1 MAVTH
6 LSISCSKSKNV
17 SKQQQ
22 HHTERFDDTRKHRN
36 EMIDPT
42 KSKDNINL
50 RPDLEGSY
58 QERFESIVNS
68 DRYKG
73 RRKKDGTPVI
83 AENGKNAAVKMVQVT
98 VNIGRADENGKRLDD
113 LSDDEITELLKNDVY
128 PMMRDWFGGDANV
141 LGAAIHL
148 DESKPHLHLDI
159 VPITEDGK
167 LSAKKMLG
175 NENNM
180 RFHQKEWLEQM
191 QERRPDLNFSRKQ
204 NSKTNGLEM
213 EKLKELTAIA
223 EEKGEDKA
231 YNLVSYMRGLDK
243 KRMDA
248 EWEKINADKSL
259 LEDVGAEQ
267 LKYTDEL
274 NAFAEQLNG
283 VESELNQREM
293 TLNGRERVLK
303 GRENALNER
312 ERHIEEQVNTAF
324 RERETAL
331 KGRERVLKGRENALN
346 ERERH
351 IEEQVNTA
359 FRERETALKGRE
371 NTLDEWESRIEE
383 QVNTAFR
390 ERETA
395 LKGRENMLDERES
408 RIEEQVNT
416 AFRERET
423 ALKGRENTLNERE
436 HRIEERVRGLDDEV
450 ESRVAK
456 IKHAVVGAFK
466 QLPKIKDT
474 LMMYM
479 KKAREKDEEERKARE
494 EQAERLAEI
503 ADTKTEQLA
512 KAIESEDNK
521 QVEQHTEHLEQI
533 NATANEIDES
543 QFEMTSDE
551 LADKIDNLEVEIDE
565 SQFDMSTQNQRTQ

>member
-22 HHTERFDDTRKHRN
+22 HHTERFDAERKHRN
-36 EMIDPT
+36 KMIDPE

-58 QERFESIVNS
+58 QERFENIVNS

-98 VNIGRADENGKRLDD
+98 VNIGRADENGKRIDD
-113 LSDDEITELLKNDVY
+113 LSDDEITDLLKNDVY

-141 LGAAIHL
+141 IGAAIHR

-159 VPITEDGK
+159 VPLTEDGK

-180 RFHQKEWLEQM
+180 RFHQKEWLESM

-243 KRMDA
+243 KQMDA

-274 NAFAEQLNG
+274 NAFAEQLKDT
-283 VESELNQREM
+283 ESKLDKREIA
-293 TLNGRERVLK
+293 LNGRDRALK
-303 GRENALNER
+303 GRENMLNER
-312 ERHIEEQVNTAF
+312 ERNIEERVNTAF
-324 RERETAL
+324 RERE
-331 KGRERVLKGRENALN
+331 G
-346 ERERH
+346 
-351 IEEQVNTA
+351 
-359 FRERETALKGRE
+359 
-371 NTLDEWESRIEE
+371 
-383 QVNTAFR
+383 
-390 ERETA
+390 
-395 LKGRENMLDERES
+395 
-408 RIEEQVNT
+408 
-416 AFRERET
+416 

-512 KAIESEDNK
+512 KAIESEDIK

-543 QFEMTSDE
+543 EFEMTSDE

>member
-17 SKQQQ
+17 SRQQQ
-22 HHTERFDDTRKHRN
+22 HHTERFNADRKHRN
-36 EMIDPT
+36 KMIDPE

-58 QERFESIVNS
+58 QERFDNIVNS

-83 AENGKNAAVKMVQVT
+83 AENGKNAATKMIQVT
-98 VNIGRADENGKRLDD
+98 VNIGRADENGKKLDD

-141 LGAAIHL
+141 IGAAIHR
-148 DESKPHLHLDI
+148 DESKPHLHLDV
-159 VPITEDGK
+159 VPITKDGK

-180 RFHQKEWLEQM
+180 RFHQREWLEKM

-204 NSKTNGLEM
+204 NQKTNGLEM

-243 KRMDA
+243 KRTDA
-248 EWEKINADKSL
+248 EWEKINADKDT
-259 LEDVGAEQ
+259 LEQVGAEQ
-267 LKYTDEL
+267 LKYTNEL
-274 NAFAEQLNG
+274 NAFSEQLN
-283 VESELNQREM
+283 STHNELNEREM
-293 TLNGRERVLK
+293 ALNGRERALK
-303 GRENALNER
+303 GRANMLNER
-312 ERHIEEQVNTAF
+312 ERNIEERVNTAF
-324 RERETAL
+324 KERES
-331 KGRERVLKGRENALN
+331 E
-346 ERERH
+346 
-351 IEEQVNTA
+351 
-359 FRERETALKGRE
+359 LKGRE
-371 NTLDEWESRIEE
+371 NTLNERERNIEE
-383 QVNTAFR
+383 RVNTAFK
-390 ERETA
+390 ERESE
-395 LKGRENMLDERES
+395 LKGRENTLNERE
-408 RIEEQVNT
+408 RNIEERVNT
-416 AFRERET
+416 AFKEREG

-474 LMMYM
+474 LVAYM
-479 KKAREKDEEERKARE
+479 TKAREKDEEERKARE
-494 EQAERLAEI
+494 EQAQRLAEI
-503 ADTKTEQLA
+503 TDAKTEQLA
-512 KAIESEDNK
+512 EAIEQEDNERI
-521 QVEQHTEHLEQI
+521 EQHTEHLEQI
-533 NATANEIDES
+533 NKTASEIDES
-543 QFEMTSDE
+543 QFDMSAGTLES
-551 LADKIDNLEVEIDE
+551 KIDDFDFEIDE

>member
-22 HHTERFDDTRKHRN
+22 HHTERFDDSRKHRN

-50 RPDLEGSY
+50 RPDLQGSY
-58 QERFESIVNS
+58 QERFNNIVNS

-128 PMMRDWFGGDANV
+128 PMLKDWFGGDANV
-141 LGAAIHL
+141 IGAAIHR

-180 RFHQKEWLEQM
+180 RFHQREWLEKM
-191 QERRPDLNFSRKQ
+191 QKRRPDLNFQRKQ
-204 NSKTNGLEM
+204 NQKANGVEM
-213 EKLKELTAIA
+213 EKLKELTAQAEEHGNDVALNVLMQMRKQDEAELNKKRERIA
-223 EEKGEDKA
+223 EDEQKNDAFKDKLDA
-231 YNLVSYMRGLDK
+231 TVVSLKKTSVKLVEQEHAQN
-243 KRMDA
+243 KR
-248 EWEKINADKSL
+248 ER
-259 LEDVGAEQ
+259 EQ
-267 LKYTDEL
+267 NE
-274 NAFAEQLNG
+274 
-283 VESELNQREM
+283 RE
-293 TLNGRERVLK
+293 TALNGRER
-303 GRENALNER
+303 
-312 ERHIEEQVNTAF
+312 T
-324 RERETAL
+324 
-331 KGRERVLKGRENALN
+331 
-346 ERERH
+346 
-351 IEEQVNTA
+351 
-359 FRERETALKGRE
+359 LKGRE
-371 NTLDEWESRIEE
+371 NTLNERERNIEE
-383 QVNTAFR
+383 RVNTAFKEREGALKERENTLNER
-390 ERETA
+390 ER
-395 LKGRENMLDERES
+395 N
-408 RIEEQVNT
+408 IEERVNT
-416 AFRERET
+416 AFKERES

-436 HRIEERVRGLDDEV
+436 RNIEERVNTAFKERESALKGRENTLNERESNIEERVNTAFKERENTLNEREHNIEERVRGLDDEV
-450 ESRVAK
+450 ETRVSK
-456 IKHAVVGAFK
+456 IKSAVVGAFK

-474 LMMYM
+474 LVAYM

-503 ADTKTEQLA
+503 TDAKTEQLA
-512 KAIESEDNK
+512 DAIEQEDIT
-521 QVEQHTEHLEQI
+521 QVAKHTEHLEQI
-533 NATANEIDES
+533 NEVSTEIDES
-543 QFEMTSDE
+543 QSDMSAGTLE
-551 LADKIDNLEVEIDE
+551 NKIDNLEFEIDE
-565 SQFDMSTQNQRTQ
+565 SQFDMSNQNQRTL

>member
-17 SKQQQ
+17 SRQQQ
-22 HHTERFDDTRKHRN
+22 HHTERFDAERKHRN
-36 EMIDPT
+36 KMIDPD

-58 QERFESIVNS
+58 QDRFESIVNS

-83 AENGKNAAVKMVQVT
+83 AENGKNAAVKMIQVT

-128 PMMRDWFGGDANV
+128 PMMKEWFGGDANV
-141 LGAAIHL
+141 IGAAIHR

-191 QERRPDLNFSRKQ
+191 QERRPDLNFQRKQ
-204 NSKTNGLEM
+204 NQKANGVEM
-213 EKLKELTAIA
+213 EKLKELTAQA
-223 EEKGEDKA
+223 EEHGNDVA
-231 YNLVSYMRGLDK
+231 LNVLMRMRKQDEAELNK
-243 KRMDA
+243 KREQIEEDEQKNDA
-248 EWEKINADKSL
+248 FRDK
-259 LEDVGAEQ
+259 
-267 LKYTDEL
+267 L
-274 NAFAEQLNG
+274 NATVVSLKTTSVKLVEQEHAQNK
-283 VESELNQREM
+283 REREQNERE
-293 TLNGRERVLK
+293 TALNGRER
-303 GRENALNER
+303 
-312 ERHIEEQVNTAF
+312 
-324 RERETAL
+324 
-331 KGRERVLKGRENALN
+331 
-346 ERERH
+346 
-351 IEEQVNTA
+351 
-359 FRERETALKGRE
+359 ALKGRE
-371 NTLDEWESRIEE
+371 NTLNERERNIEE
-383 QVNTAFR
+383 RVNTAFK
-390 ERETA
+390 ERESE
-395 LKGRENMLDERES
+395 LKGRENTLNERE
-408 RIEEQVNT
+408 RNIEERVNT
-416 AFRERET
+416 AFKERESE
-423 ALKGRENTLNERE
+423 LKGRENTLNERE

-512 KAIESEDNK
+512 KAIESEDIK

>member
-1 MAVTH
+1 VYTRTVYFDIIAVRKDVIGGVTMAVTH

-17 SKQQQ
+17 SRQQQ
-22 HHTERFDDTRKHRN
+22 HHTERFDAERKHRN
-36 EMIDPT
+36 KMIDPD

-58 QERFESIVNS
+58 QDRFESIVNS

-83 AENGKNAAVKMVQVT
+83 AENGKNAAVKMIQVT

-141 LGAAIHL
+141 IGAAIHR

-180 RFHQKEWLEQM
+180 RFHQREWLEKM
-191 QERRPDLNFSRKQ
+191 QERRPDLNFQRKQ
-204 NSKTNGLEM
+204 NSKTNGVEM

-231 YNLVSYMRGLDK
+231 LNLVSYMRGLDK
-243 KRMDA
+243 KQTDA
-248 EWEKINADKSL
+248 EWERIATTNKALKVKAK
-259 LEDVGAEQ
+259 EVAEQ
-267 LKYTDEL
+267 EQKNDASRDEL
-274 NAFAEQLNG
+274 NAV
-283 VESELNQREM
+283 VEPLKKLSDKLVKKTRDVDKREM

-312 ERHIEEQVNTAF
+312 ERHIEEQVN
-324 RERETAL
+324 
-331 KGRERVLKGRENALN
+331 N
-346 ERERH
+346 
-351 IEEQVNTA
+351 A

-371 NTLDEWESRIEE
+371 NT
-383 QVNTAFR
+383 
-390 ERETA
+390 
-395 LKGRENMLDERES
+395 LDERES

-436 HRIEERVRGLDDEV
+436 KGLDDEV
-450 ESRVAK
+450 ESRVSK
-456 IKHAVVGAFK
+456 IKTAFVGALK

-474 LMMYM
+474 LMMYV

-494 EQAERLAEI
+494 EQAQRLAEI
-503 ADTKTEQLA
+503 TDKKTEQLA
-512 KAIESEDNK
+512 DAIEQEDIK

-533 NATANEIDES
+533 NEVSTEIDES
-543 QFEMTSDE
+543 QFDMPAETLE
-551 LADKIDNLEVEIDE
+551 DKIDDFDFDE

>member
-22 HHTERFDDTRKHRN
+22 HHTERFDAERKHRN
-36 EMIDPT
+36 KMIDPD

-58 QERFESIVNS
+58 QDRFESIVNS

-83 AENGKNAAVKMVQVT
+83 AENGKNAATKMIQVT
-98 VNIGRADENGKRLDD
+98 VNIGRADENGKKLDD

-141 LGAAIHL
+141 IGAAIHR

-159 VPITEDGK
+159 VPITKDGK

-204 NSKTNGLEM
+204 NQKTNGLEM

-243 KRMDA
+243 KRTDA

-274 NAFAEQLNG
+274 NAFAEHLNG
-283 VESELNQREM
+283 VESGLNQRE
-293 TLNGRERVLK
+293 TALNGRERALK
-303 GRENALNER
+303 GRESRLNER
-312 ERHIEEQVNTAF
+312 ERHIEEQVN
-324 RERETAL
+324 
-331 KGRERVLKGRENALN
+331 N
-346 ERERH
+346 
-351 IEEQVNTA
+351 
-359 FRERETALKGRE
+359 
-371 NTLDEWESRIEE
+371 
-383 QVNTAFR
+383 
-390 ERETA
+390 
-395 LKGRENMLDERES
+395 
-408 RIEEQVNT
+408 

-436 HRIEERVRGLDDEV
+436 KGLDDEV
-450 ESRVAK
+450 ETRVAK
-456 IKHAVVGAFK
+456 IKHAVAGAFK
-466 QLPKIKDT
+466 QLPKLKNT
-474 LMMYM
+474 LVAYLT
-479 KKAREKDEEERKARE
+479 KAREKDEEERKARE
-494 EQAERLAEI
+494 QQAQRLAEI
-503 ADTKTEQLA
+503 ADVKTEQLA
-512 KAIESEDNK
+512 EAIEQEDNERI
-521 QVEQHTEHLEQI
+521 EQHTEHLEQI
-533 NATANEIDES
+533 N
-543 QFEMTSDE
+543 
-551 LADKIDNLEVEIDE
+551 EVSTEIDE
-565 SQFDMSTQNQRTQ
+565 SQFDMSAETLEVKIDDFDFDESQFDLPTNNQRTL

>member
-17 SKQQQ
+17 STQQQ
-22 HHTERFDDTRKHRN
+22 HHTERFDDSRKHRN

-58 QERFESIVNS
+58 QERFENIVNS

-83 AENGKNAAVKMVQVT
+83 AENGKNAAVKMIQVT

-128 PMMRDWFGGDANV
+128 PMMKEWFGGDANV
-141 LGAAIHL
+141 IGAAIHR

-180 RFHQKEWLEQM
+180 RFHQKEWLEKM

-204 NSKTNGLEM
+204 NQKTNGVEM
-213 EKLKELTAIA
+213 EKLKELTAQA
-223 EEKGEDKA
+223 EEHGKDVA
-231 YNLVSYMRGLDK
+231 YNVLTQMHKQEKAKWDK
-243 KRMDA
+243 
-248 EWEKINADKSL
+248 EWAQIEQANEKIIADKET
-259 LEDVGAEQ
+259 LEEVGAEQ
-267 LKYTDEL
+267 IAYTDEL
-274 NAFAEQLNG
+274 NAFAEELRDT
-283 VESELNQREM
+283 ESK
-293 TLNGRERVLK
+293 LNGRERVLK
-303 GRENALNER
+303 GRESRLNER
-312 ERHIEEQVNTAF
+312 ERHIEEQVNNAV

-331 KGRERVLKGRENALN
+331 KGRENMLN
-346 ERERH
+346 ERESR
-351 IEEQVNTA
+351 IEEQVNNA

-371 NTLDEWESRIEE
+371 NTLD
-383 QVNTAFR
+383 
-390 ERETA
+390 
-395 LKGRENMLDERES
+395 KRES
-408 RIEEQVNT
+408 RIEE
-416 AFRERET
+416 
-423 ALKGRENTLNERE
+423 
-436 HRIEERVRGLDDEV
+436 RVKGLDDEV
-450 ESRVAK
+450 ETRVSK
-456 IKHAVVGAFK
+456 IKSAFVGALK

-474 LMMYM
+474 LVAYM

-503 ADTKTEQLA
+503 TDVKTEQLA
-512 KAIESEDNK
+512 KAIESEDIK
-521 QVEQHTEHLEQI
+521 QVAKHTEHLEQI
-533 NATANEIDES
+533 NKTASEIDES
-543 QFEMTSDE
+543 QFDMPAETLE
-551 LADKIDNLEVEIDE
+551 DKIDDFDFDE

>member
-1 MAVTH
+1 MTVSKEVIGGVTMVVTH

-50 RPDLEGSY
+50 RPDLQGSY
-58 QERFESIVNS
+58 QERFENIVNS

-83 AENGKNAAVKMVQVT
+83 AENGKNAAVKMIQVT

-128 PMMRDWFGGDANV
+128 PMMKEWFGGDANV
-141 LGAAIHL
+141 IGAAIHR

-191 QERRPDLNFSRKQ
+191 QERRPDLNFQRKQ
-204 NSKTNGLEM
+204 NQKANGVEM
-213 EKLKELTAIA
+213 EKLKELTAQA
-223 EEKGEDKA
+223 EEHGNDVA
-231 YNLVSYMRGLDK
+231 LNVLMRMRKQDEAELNK
-243 KRMDA
+243 KREQIEEDEQKNDA
-248 EWEKINADKSL
+248 FRDK
-259 LEDVGAEQ
+259 
-267 LKYTDEL
+267 L
-274 NAFAEQLNG
+274 NATVVSLKTTSVKLVEQERAQNK
-283 VESELNQREM
+283 REREQNDRE
-293 TLNGRERVLK
+293 TALNGRER
-303 GRENALNER
+303 
-312 ERHIEEQVNTAF
+312 
-324 RERETAL
+324 
-331 KGRERVLKGRENALN
+331 
-346 ERERH
+346 
-351 IEEQVNTA
+351 
-359 FRERETALKGRE
+359 ALKGRE
-371 NTLDEWESRIEE
+371 NTLNERERNIEE
-383 QVNTAFR
+383 QVNNAFK

-395 LKGRENMLDERES
+395 LKGRENMLNERES

-436 HRIEERVRGLDDEV
+436 KGLDDEV
-450 ESRVAK
+450 ESRVSK
-456 IKHAVVGAFK
+456 IKTAFVGAFK

-474 LMMYM
+474 LMMYV

-503 ADTKTEQLA
+503 TDAKIEQLA
-512 KAIESEDNK
+512 DAIKQEDIK
-521 QVEQHTEHLEQI
+521 QVAKHTEHLEQI
-533 NATANEIDES
+533 NKTASEIDES
-543 QFEMTSDE
+543 KFDMSAGTLEN
-551 LADKIDNLEVEIDE
+551 KIDNLEFEIDE

>member
-22 HHTERFDDTRKHRN
+22 HHTERFDDSRKHRN

-58 QERFESIVNS
+58 QERFENIVNS

-113 LSDDEITELLKNDVY
+113 LSDDEITDLLKNDVY

-141 LGAAIHL
+141 IGAAIHR

-159 VPITEDGK
+159 VPITADGK

-180 RFHQKEWLEQM
+180 RFHQKEWLEKM

-204 NSKTNGLEM
+204 NSKANGVEM
-213 EKLKELTAIA
+213 EKLKELTAQA
-223 EEKGEDKA
+223 EEHGNDVA
-231 YNLVSYMRGLDK
+231 LNVLMRMRKQDEAELNK
-243 KRMDA
+243 KREQIEEDEQKNDA
-248 EWEKINADKSL
+248 FR
-259 LEDVGAEQ
+259 
-267 LKYTDEL
+267 DEL
-274 NAFAEQLNG
+274 NATVVSLKTTSVKLVEQERAQNK
-283 VESELNQREM
+283 REREQNERE
-293 TLNGRERVLK
+293 TALNGRERALK
-303 GRENALNER
+303 GRENTLNER
-312 ERHIEEQVNTAF
+312 ERNIEEQVN
-324 RERETAL
+324 
-331 KGRERVLKGRENALN
+331 N
-346 ERERH
+346 
-351 IEEQVNTA
+351 A

-371 NTLDEWESRIEE
+371 NTLNERERNIEE
-383 QVNTAFR
+383 QVNNAFK

-395 LKGRENMLDERES
+395 LKGRENTLNERE
-408 RIEEQVNT
+408 RNIEEQANT

-436 HRIEERVRGLDDEV
+436 NGLDDEV
-450 ESRVAK
+450 ESRVSK
-456 IKHAVVGAFK
+456 IKTAFVGALK

-474 LMMYM
+474 LMMYV

-503 ADTKTEQLA
+503 TDVKTEQLA
-512 KAIESEDNK
+512 KAIESEDIE
-521 QVEQHTEHLEQI
+521 QVAKHTEHLEQI
-533 NATANEIDES
+533 NEVSTEIDES
-543 QFEMTSDE
+543 RFDMSAGTLE
-551 LADKIDNLEVEIDE
+551 DKIDDFDFEIDE
-565 SQFDMSTQNQRTQ
+565 SQFDMSNQNQITL

>member
-36 EMIDPT
+36 KMIDPE

-50 RPDLEGSY
+50 RPDLQGSY
-58 QERFESIVNS
+58 QERFENIVNS

-83 AENGKNAAVKMVQVT
+83 AENGKNAATKMIQVT
-98 VNIGRADENGKRLDD
+98 VNIGRADENGKKLDD

-141 LGAAIHL
+141 LGAAIHR

-159 VPITEDGK
+159 VPLTEDGK

-180 RFHQKEWLEQM
+180 RFHQREWLEKM
-191 QERRPDLNFSRKQ
+191 QERRPDLNFQRKQ
-204 NSKTNGLEM
+204 DQKSNGVEM
-213 EKLKELTAIA
+213 EKLKELTALA

-243 KRMDA
+243 KRTDA
-248 EWEKINADKSL
+248 EWEKINADKDT
-259 LEDVGAEQ
+259 LEQVGAEQ

-274 NAFAEQLNG
+274 NAFAEQLN
-283 VESELNQREM
+283 STHNELNERERGLNERES

-324 RERETAL
+324 
-331 KGRERVLKGRENALN
+331 K
-346 ERERH
+346 
-351 IEEQVNTA
+351 
-359 FRERETALKGRE
+359 
-371 NTLDEWESRIEE
+371 
-383 QVNTAFR
+383 
-390 ERETA
+390 
-395 LKGRENMLDERES
+395 
-408 RIEEQVNT
+408 
-416 AFRERET
+416 ERET

-436 HRIEERVRGLDDEV
+436 RHIEEQVNTEV
-450 ESRVAK
+450 KE
-456 IKHAVVGAFK
+456 
-466 QLPKIKDT
+466 
-474 LMMYM
+474 
-479 KKAREKDEEERKARE
+479 RE
-494 EQAERLAEI
+494 
-503 ADTKTEQLA
+503 
-512 KAIESEDNK
+512 
-521 QVEQHTEHLEQI
+521 
-533 NATANEIDES
+533 
-543 QFEMTSDE
+543 
-551 LADKIDNLEVEIDE
+551 
-565 SQFDMSTQNQRTQ
+565 

>member
-22 HHTERFDDTRKHRN
+22 HHTERFDDSRKHRN

-58 QERFESIVNS
+58 QERFENIVNS

-83 AENGKNAAVKMVQVT
+83 AENGKNAATKMIQVT

-128 PMMRDWFGGDANV
+128 PMMKEWFGGDANV
-141 LGAAIHL
+141 IGAAIHR

-159 VPITEDGK
+159 VPLTEDGK

-180 RFHQKEWLEQM
+180 RFHQREWLEKM
-191 QERRPDLNFSRKQ
+191 QERRPDLNFQRKQ
-204 NSKTNGLEM
+204 NSKTNGVEM
-213 EKLKELTAIA
+213 EKLKELTAQA
-223 EEKGEDKA
+223 EEHGNDVA
-231 YNLVSYMRGLDK
+231 LNVLMRMRKQDTAKLDK
-243 KRMDA
+243 
-248 EWEKINADKSL
+248 EWAQIEQANEKIIADKET
-259 LEDVGAEQ
+259 LEEVGAEQ
-267 LKYTDEL
+267 IAYTDEL
-274 NAFAEQLNG
+274 NAFAEELRDT
-283 VESELNQREM
+283 ESK
-293 TLNGRERVLK
+293 LNGRERVLK
-303 GRENALNER
+303 GRESRLNER
-312 ERHIEEQVNTAF
+312 ERHIEEQVNNAF

-331 KGRERVLKGRENALN
+331 KGRENMLN
-346 ERERH
+346 ERESH
-351 IEEQVNTA
+351 IEEQVNNA

-371 NTLDEWESRIEE
+371 NTLD
-383 QVNTAFR
+383 
-390 ERETA
+390 
-395 LKGRENMLDERES
+395 KRES
-408 RIEEQVNT
+408 RIEE
-416 AFRERET
+416 
-423 ALKGRENTLNERE
+423 
-436 HRIEERVRGLDDEV
+436 RVKGLDDEV
-450 ESRVAK
+450 ETRVAK

-474 LMMYM
+474 LVAYM

-503 ADTKTEQLA
+503 TDVKTGQLA
-512 KAIESEDNK
+512 EAIEQEDNERI
-521 QVEQHTEHLEQI
+521 EQHTEHLKQI
-533 NATANEIDES
+533 N
-543 QFEMTSDE
+543 
-551 LADKIDNLEVEIDE
+551 EVSTEIDE
-565 SQFDMSTQNQRTQ
+565 SQFDMSAGTLEVKIDDFDFDESQFDMPTQNQRTQ

>member
-22 HHTERFDDTRKHRN
+22 HHTERFDDSRQHRN
-36 EMIDPT
+36 KMIDPT
-42 KSKDNINL
+42 KSDQNINL

-58 QERFESIVNS
+58 QERFENIVNS

-128 PMMRDWFGGDANV
+128 PMLKDWFGGDANV
-141 LGAAIHL
+141 IGAAIHR

-180 RFHQKEWLEQM
+180 RFHQKEWLEKM

-204 NSKTNGLEM
+204 NQKTNGLEM

-231 YNLVSYMRGLDK
+231 LNVLMYMHKQEKAKWDK
-243 KRMDA
+243 
-248 EWEKINADKSL
+248 EWERIETTDKEL
-259 LEDVGAEQ
+259 DAKAKEVAEQ
-267 LKYTDEL
+267 EQKNDATRDEL
-274 NAFAEQLNG
+274 NAFIKPLKSA
-283 VESELNQREM
+283 SEELVKKTRDADK
-293 TLNGRERVLK
+293 RER
-303 GRENALNER
+303 ELNER
-312 ERHIEEQVNTAF
+312 ET
-324 RERETAL
+324 T
-331 KGRERVLKGRENALN
+331 LN
-346 ERERH
+346 ERESTL
-351 IEEQVNTA
+351 EERADKLAMERTQG
-359 FRERETALKGRE
+359 RERELNERE
-371 NTLDEWESRIEE
+371 TTLNERESTLEE
-383 QVNTAFR
+383 RADKLAMERTQER
-390 ERETA
+390 ERE
-395 LKGRENMLDERES
+395 LNKRETTLNERES
-408 RIEEQVNT
+408 RIGQIKS
-416 AFRERET
+416 AF
-423 ALKGRENTLNERE
+423 
-436 HRIEERVRGLDDEV
+436 
-450 ESRVAK
+450 
-456 IKHAVVGAFK
+456 VGAFK

-474 LMMYM
+474 LMMYV

-503 ADTKTEQLA
+503 TDVKTEQLA
-512 KAIESEDNK
+512 EAIEQEDVK
-521 QVEQHTEHLEQI
+521 QVAKHTEHLEQI
-533 NATANEIDES
+533 NNTANEIDES
-543 QFEMTSDE
+543 RFDMSAGTLEN
-551 LADKIDNLEVEIDE
+551 KIDNLEIEIDE
-565 SQFDMSTQNQRTQ
+565 SQFDMSTQNQQTI

>member
-22 HHTERFDDTRKHRN
+22 HHTERFDDSRQHRN
-36 EMIDPT
+36 KMIDPE
-42 KSKDNINL
+42 KSDQNINL
-50 RPDLEGSY
+50 RPDLQGSY
-58 QERFESIVNS
+58 QERFENIVNS

-113 LSDDEITELLKNDVY
+113 LSDDEITDLLKNDVY

-141 LGAAIHL
+141 IGAAIHR

-180 RFHQKEWLEQM
+180 RFHQKEWLESM
-191 QERRPDLNFSRKQ
+191 QARRPDLNFQRKQ
-204 NSKTNGLEM
+204 NQKANGVEM
-213 EKLKELTAIA
+213 EKLKELTAQA
-223 EEKGEDKA
+223 EEHGNDVA
-231 YNLVSYMRGLDK
+231 LNVLMRMRKQDEAELNK
-243 KRMDA
+243 KREQIEEDEQKNDA
-248 EWEKINADKSL
+248 FRDK
-259 LEDVGAEQ
+259 
-267 LKYTDEL
+267 L
-274 NAFAEQLNG
+274 NATVVSLKTTSVKLVEQERAQNK
-283 VESELNQREM
+283 REREQNERET
-293 TLNGRERVLK
+293 TLNGRER
-303 GRENALNER
+303 
-312 ERHIEEQVNTAF
+312 
-324 RERETAL
+324 
-331 KGRERVLKGRENALN
+331 
-346 ERERH
+346 
-351 IEEQVNTA
+351 
-359 FRERETALKGRE
+359 
-371 NTLDEWESRIEE
+371 
-383 QVNTAFR
+383 
-390 ERETA
+390 
-395 LKGRENMLDERES
+395 
-408 RIEEQVNT
+408 
-416 AFRERET
+416 

-436 HRIEERVRGLDDEV
+436 RNIEERVNTAFKERESELKGREITLNERERNIEERVRGLDDEV

-512 KAIESEDNK
+512 KAIESEDIK

>member
-22 HHTERFDDTRKHRN
+22 HHTERFDDSRQHRN
-36 EMIDPT
+36 KMIDPT
-42 KSKDNINL
+42 KSDQNINL

-58 QERFESIVNS
+58 QERFENIVNS

-113 LSDDEITELLKNDVY
+113 LTDDEITELLKNDVY
-128 PMMRDWFGGDANV
+128 PMLKDWFGGDANV

-159 VPITEDGK
+159 VPITKDGK

-180 RFHQKEWLEQM
+180 RFHQKEWLEKM

-204 NSKTNGLEM
+204 NQKTNGLEM

-231 YNLVSYMRGLDK
+231 LNLVSYMRGLDK
-243 KRMDA
+243 KRTDA
-248 EWEKINADKSL
+248 EWEKINADKDT
-259 LEDVGAEQ
+259 LEQVGAEQ
-267 LKYTDEL
+267 LKYTNEL
-274 NAFAEQLNG
+274 NAFSEQLN
-283 VESELNQREM
+283 STHNELNEREM
-293 TLNGRERVLK
+293 ALNGRER
-303 GRENALNER
+303 
-312 ERHIEEQVNTAF
+312 
-324 RERETAL
+324 
-331 KGRERVLKGRENALN
+331 
-346 ERERH
+346 
-351 IEEQVNTA
+351 
-359 FRERETALKGRE
+359 ALKGRE
-371 NTLDEWESRIEE
+371 NTLNERERNIEE
-383 QVNTAFR
+383 RVNMAFKER
-390 ERETA
+390 ERA
-395 LKGRENMLDERES
+395 LKGRENTLNERE
-408 RIEEQVNT
+408 RNIEERVNT
-416 AFRERET
+416 AFKERESELKGRENTLNERERNIEERVNT
-423 ALKGRENTLNERE
+423 AFKEREGALKGRENTLNERE

-512 KAIESEDNK
+512 KAIESEDIK

>member
-22 HHTERFDDTRKHRN
+22 HHTERFDAERKHRN
-36 EMIDPT
+36 KSIDPE

-58 QERFESIVNS
+58 QERFENIVTS

-128 PMMRDWFGGDANV
+128 PMMKEWFGGDANV
-141 LGAAIHL
+141 IGAAIHR

-180 RFHQKEWLEQM
+180 RFHQKEWLEKM

-204 NSKTNGLEM
+204 NQKTNGLEM

-223 EEKGEDKA
+223 EEKGDDKA
-231 YNLVSYMRGLDK
+231 LNLVGYLRGLDK
-243 KRMDA
+243 KQTDK
-248 EWEKINADKSL
+248 EWAQINADKKV
-259 LEDVGAEQ
+259 LEDAGAEQ
-267 LKYTDEL
+267 LKYTNEL
-274 NAFAEQLNG
+274 NAFAEHLNG
-283 VESELNQREM
+283 VESGLNQREM
-293 TLNGRERVLK
+293 TLNGRERALK

-312 ERHIEEQVNTAF
+312 ERHIEERVNTAF
-324 RERETAL
+324 KERETAL
-331 KGRERVLKGRENALN
+331 KGRENTLN
-346 ERERH
+346 ERERN
-351 IEEQVNTA
+351 IEEQVNNA

-371 NTLDEWESRIEE
+371 NTL
-383 QVNTAFR
+383 N
-390 ERETA
+390 
-395 LKGRENMLDERES
+395 ERES
-408 RIEEQVNT
+408 RIEEQVNN

-423 ALKGRENTLNERE
+423 TLKGRENTLNERE

-450 ESRVAK
+450 ETRVAK

-474 LMMYM
+474 LVAYM

-503 ADTKTEQLA
+503 TDAKTEQLA
-512 KAIESEDNK
+512 EAIEQEDNERI
-521 QVEQHTEHLEQI
+521 EQHTEHLGQI
-533 NATANEIDES
+533 NETAI
-543 QFEMTSDE
+543 
-551 LADKIDNLEVEIDE
+551 EIDE
-565 SQFDMSTQNQRTQ
+565 SQFDMSADTLENKIDNLELEIDESQFDMSPQNQLTQ

>member
-17 SKQQQ
+17 STQQQ
-22 HHTERFDDTRKHRN
+22 HHTERFDDSRKHRN

-58 QERFESIVNS
+58 QERFENIVNS

-83 AENGKNAAVKMVQVT
+83 AENGKNAATKMIQVT

-128 PMMRDWFGGDANV
+128 PMMKDWFGGDANV
-141 LGAAIHL
+141 IGAAIHR

-180 RFHQKEWLEQM
+180 RFHQREWLEKM
-191 QERRPDLNFSRKQ
+191 QERRPDLNFQRKQ
-204 NSKTNGLEM
+204 NSKTNGVEM
-213 EKLKELTAIA
+213 EKLKELTAQA
-223 EEKGEDKA
+223 EEHGNDVA
-231 YNLVSYMRGLDK
+231 LNVLMRMRKQDTAKLDK
-243 KRMDA
+243 
-248 EWEKINADKSL
+248 EWAQIEQANEKIIADKET
-259 LEDVGAEQ
+259 LEEVGAEQ
-267 LKYTDEL
+267 IAYTDEL
-274 NAFAEQLNG
+274 NAFAEELRDT
-283 VESELNQREM
+283 ESK
-293 TLNGRERVLK
+293 LNGRERVLK
-303 GRENALNER
+303 GRESRLNER
-312 ERHIEEQVNTAF
+312 ERHIEEQVNNAV

-331 KGRERVLKGRENALN
+331 KGRENMLN
-346 ERERH
+346 ERESR
-351 IEEQVNTA
+351 IEEQVNNA

-371 NTLDEWESRIEE
+371 NTLD
-383 QVNTAFR
+383 
-390 ERETA
+390 
-395 LKGRENMLDERES
+395 KRES
-408 RIEEQVNT
+408 RIEE
-416 AFRERET
+416 
-423 ALKGRENTLNERE
+423 
-436 HRIEERVRGLDDEV
+436 RVKGLDDEV
-450 ESRVAK
+450 ETRVSK
-456 IKHAVVGAFK
+456 IKSAFVGALK

-474 LMMYM
+474 LVAYM

-503 ADTKTEQLA
+503 TDVKTEQLA
-512 KAIESEDNK
+512 KAIESEDIK
-521 QVEQHTEHLEQI
+521 QVAKHTEHLEQI
-533 NATANEIDES
+533 NKTAIEIDES
-543 QFEMTSDE
+543 QFDMPAETLE
-551 LADKIDNLEVEIDE
+551 DKIDDFDFDE

>member
-22 HHTERFDDTRKHRN
+22 HHTERFDDSRKHRN

-58 QERFESIVNS
+58 QERFENIVNS

-113 LSDDEITELLKNDVY
+113 LSDDEITDLLKNDVY

-141 LGAAIHL
+141 IGAAIHR

-159 VPITEDGK
+159 VPITADGK

-180 RFHQKEWLEQM
+180 RFHQKEWLEKM

-204 NSKTNGLEM
+204 NSKANGVEM
-213 EKLKELTAIA
+213 EKLKELTAQA
-223 EEKGEDKA
+223 EEHGNDVA
-231 YNLVSYMRGLDK
+231 LNVLMRMRKQDEAELNK
-243 KRMDA
+243 KREQIEEDEQKNDA
-248 EWEKINADKSL
+248 FR
-259 LEDVGAEQ
+259 
-267 LKYTDEL
+267 DEL
-274 NAFAEQLNG
+274 NATVVSLKTTSVKLVEQERAQNK
-283 VESELNQREM
+283 REREQNERE
-293 TLNGRERVLK
+293 TALNGRERALK
-303 GRENALNER
+303 GRENTLNER
-312 ERHIEEQVNTAF
+312 ERNIEEQVN
-324 RERETAL
+324 
-331 KGRERVLKGRENALN
+331 N
-346 ERERH
+346 
-351 IEEQVNTA
+351 A

-371 NTLDEWESRIEE
+371 NTLNERERNIEE
-383 QVNTAFR
+383 QVNNAFK

-395 LKGRENMLDERES
+395 LKGRENTLNERE
-408 RIEEQVNT
+408 RNIEEQVNT

-436 HRIEERVRGLDDEV
+436 NGLDDEV
-450 ESRVAK
+450 ESRVSK
-456 IKHAVVGAFK
+456 IKTAFVGALK

-474 LMMYM
+474 LMMYV

-503 ADTKTEQLA
+503 TDVKTEQLA
-512 KAIESEDNK
+512 KAIESEDIE
-521 QVEQHTEHLEQI
+521 QVAKHTEHLEQI
-533 NATANEIDES
+533 NEVSTEIDES
-543 QFEMTSDE
+543 RFDMSAGTLE
-551 LADKIDNLEVEIDE
+551 DKIDDFDFEIDE
-565 SQFDMSTQNQRTQ
+565 SQFDMSNQNQITL

>member
-22 HHTERFDDTRKHRN
+22 HHTERFDDSRKHRN

-58 QERFESIVNS
+58 QERFENIVNS

-83 AENGKNAAVKMVQVT
+83 AENGKNAAVKMIQVT
-98 VNIGRADENGKRLDD
+98 VNIGRADENGKRPDD

-128 PMMRDWFGGDANV
+128 PMMKEWFGGDANV
-141 LGAAIHL
+141 IGAAIHR

-180 RFHQKEWLEQM
+180 RFHQKEWLESM

-204 NSKTNGLEM
+204 NQKTNGLEM
-213 EKLKELTAIA
+213 EKLKELTALA

-243 KRMDA
+243 KKTDA
-248 EWEKINADKSL
+248 EWERIATTDNALKVKAK
-259 LEDVGAEQ
+259 EVAEQ
-267 LKYTDEL
+267 EQKNDATRDEL
-274 NAFAEQLNG
+274 NATVGPLK
-283 VESELNQREM
+283 ELSDKLVKKTRDVDK
-293 TLNGRERVLK
+293 RER
-303 GRENALNER
+303 ELNER
-312 ERHIEEQVNTAF
+312 ET
-324 RERETAL
+324 T
-331 KGRERVLKGRENALN
+331 LN
-346 ERERH
+346 ERESTL
-351 IEEQVNTA
+351 EERANRLAIRRTQG
-359 FRERETALKGRE
+359 RERELNERE
-371 NTLDEWESRIEE
+371 TTLNERESTLEE
-383 QVNTAFR
+383 RADKLAMERTQGR
-390 ERETA
+390 ERELNERETTLNERESTLEERA
-395 LKGRENMLDERES
+395 DKLAMERTQGRERELNERETTLNERES
-408 RIEEQVNT
+408 RIGQIKS
-416 AFRERET
+416 AF
-423 ALKGRENTLNERE
+423 
-436 HRIEERVRGLDDEV
+436 
-450 ESRVAK
+450 
-456 IKHAVVGAFK
+456 VGAFK

-474 LMMYM
+474 LMMYV

-503 ADTKTEQLA
+503 TDVKTEQLA
-512 KAIESEDNK
+512 KAIESEDIE
-521 QVEQHTEHLEQI
+521 QVAKHTEHLEQI
-533 NATANEIDES
+533 N
-543 QFEMTSDE
+543 
-551 LADKIDNLEVEIDE
+551 EVSTEIDE
-565 SQFDMSTQNQRTQ
+565 SQFDMSAGTLEDKIDDFDFDESQFDMSNQRQQTQ

>member
-22 HHTERFDDTRKHRN
+22 HHTERFDDSRKHRN

-50 RPDLEGSY
+50 RPDLQGSY
-58 QERFESIVNS
+58 QERFDNIVNS

-83 AENGKNAAVKMVQVT
+83 AENGKNAATKMIQVT

-113 LSDDEITELLKNDVY
+113 LSDDEITDLLKNDVY

-141 LGAAIHL
+141 IGAAIHR

-159 VPITEDGK
+159 VPLTEDGK

-180 RFHQKEWLEQM
+180 RFHQKEWLEKM

-243 KRMDA
+243 KRTDA
-248 EWEKINADKSL
+248 EWEKIEADKDT
-259 LEDVGAEQ
+259 LEQVGAEQ

-274 NAFAEQLNG
+274 NAFSEQLN
-283 VESELNQREM
+283 STHNELNERERGLNERE
-293 TLNGRERVLK
+293 TALNGRERTLK
-303 GRENALNER
+303 GRENMLNER

-331 KGRERVLKGRENALN
+331 KGRED
-346 ERERH
+346 
-351 IEEQVNTA
+351 T
-359 FRERETALKGRE
+359 
-371 NTLDEWESRIEE
+371 
-383 QVNTAFR
+383 
-390 ERETA
+390 
-395 LKGRENMLDERES
+395 LDERES
-408 RIEEQVNT
+408 RIEEQVNN

-436 HRIEERVRGLDDEV
+436 KGLDDEV
-450 ESRVAK
+450 ETRVSK
-456 IKHAVVGAFK
+456 IKSAVVGAFK

-474 LMMYM
+474 LVAYM

-494 EQAERLAEI
+494 EQAEKLAEI
-503 ADTKTEQLA
+503 TDAKTEQLA
-512 KAIESEDNK
+512 KAIESEDIK

-533 NATANEIDES
+533 NEVATEIDES

-551 LADKIDNLEVEIDE
+551 LADKIDNLEIEIDE

>member
-22 HHTERFDDTRKHRN
+22 HHTERFDDSRQHRN
-36 EMIDPT
+36 KMIDPT
-42 KSKDNINL
+42 KSDQNINL

-58 QERFESIVNS
+58 QERFENIVNS

-128 PMMRDWFGGDANV
+128 PMLKDWFGGDANV
-141 LGAAIHL
+141 IGAAIHR

-159 VPITEDGK
+159 VPITADGK

-180 RFHQKEWLEQM
+180 RFHQREWLESM

-204 NSKTNGLEM
+204 NQKTNGLEM

-231 YNLVSYMRGLDK
+231 LNLVSYMRGLDK
-243 KRMDA
+243 KRTDA
-248 EWEKINADKSL
+248 EWEKINADKKV
-259 LEDVGAEQ
+259 LEEVGADQVE
-267 LKYTDEL
+267 YTNEL
-274 NAFAEQLNG
+274 NAFAKELTDK
-283 VESELNQREM
+283 ESELNGRE
-293 TLNGRERVLK
+293 TALNGRERVLK
-303 GRENALNER
+303 GRENTLNER
-312 ERHIEEQVNTAF
+312 ERHIEEQVN
-324 RERETAL
+324 
-331 KGRERVLKGRENALN
+331 N
-346 ERERH
+346 
-351 IEEQVNTA
+351 A

-371 NTLDEWESRIEE
+371 NTLNERESRIEE
-383 QVNTAFR
+383 QVNNAFRERERALKGREDTLNERESRIEERVNNAFR

-395 LKGRENMLDERES
+395 LKGRED
-408 RIEEQVNT
+408 
-416 AFRERET
+416 
-423 ALKGRENTLNERE
+423 TLNERE

-450 ESRVAK
+450 ETRVAK

-474 LMMYM
+474 LVAYM
-479 KKAREKDEEERKARE
+479 TKAREKDEEERKARE

-503 ADTKTEQLA
+503 TDVKTEQLA
-512 KAIESEDNK
+512 EAIEKEDVK
-521 QVEQHTEHLEQI
+521 QVAKHTEHLEQI
-533 NATANEIDES
+533 NKTASEIDES
-543 QFEMTSDE
+543 QFDMSAGTLES
-551 LADKIDNLEVEIDE
+551 KIDDFDFEIDE

>member
-17 SKQQQ
+17 SRQQQ
-22 HHTERFDDTRKHRN
+22 HHTERFDAERKHRN
-36 EMIDPT
+36 KMIDPD

-58 QERFESIVNS
+58 QDRFESIVNS

-83 AENGKNAAVKMVQVT
+83 AENGKNAAVKMIQVT

-141 LGAAIHL
+141 IGAAIHR

-159 VPITEDGK
+159 VPLTEDGK

-180 RFHQKEWLEQM
+180 RFHQREWLESM
-191 QERRPDLNFSRKQ
+191 QARRPDLNFQRKQ
-204 NSKTNGLEM
+204 NSKTNGVEM
-213 EKLKELTAIA
+213 EKLKELTAQA
-223 EEKGEDKA
+223 EEHGKDTA
-231 YNLVSYMRGLDK
+231 YNVLTQMHKQEKVKWDK
-243 KRMDA
+243 
-248 EWEKINADKSL
+248 EWAQLEQANEKIIADKET
-259 LEDVGAEQ
+259 LEKVGAEQ
-267 LKYTDEL
+267 IAYTDEL
-274 NAFAEQLNG
+274 NAFAEELRDTESKLNG
-283 VESELNQREM
+283 REM
-293 TLNGRERVLK
+293 ALNGRERVLK

-312 ERHIEEQVNTAF
+312 ERNIEEQVNTAF
-324 RERETAL
+324 KERE
-331 KGRERVLKGRENALN
+331 G
-346 ERERH
+346 
-351 IEEQVNTA
+351 
-359 FRERETALKGRE
+359 
-371 NTLDEWESRIEE
+371 
-383 QVNTAFR
+383 
-390 ERETA
+390 
-395 LKGRENMLDERES
+395 
-408 RIEEQVNT
+408 
-416 AFRERET
+416 

-436 HRIEERVRGLDDEV
+436 RNIEERVKGLDDEV
-450 ESRVAK
+450 ETRVAK

-474 LMMYM
+474 LVAYM

-503 ADTKTEQLA
+503 ADVETEQLA
-512 KAIESEDNK
+512 EAIEQESNERI
-521 QVEQHTEHLEQI
+521 EQHTEHLEQI
-533 NATANEIDES
+533 NKTANEIDES
-543 QFEMTSDE
+543 QFDMSAGTLEN
-551 LADKIDNLEVEIDE
+551 KIDNLEFEIDE

>member
-1 MAVTH
+1 MVVTH

-50 RPDLEGSY
+50 RPDLQGSY
-58 QERFESIVNS
+58 QERFENIVNS

-83 AENGKNAAVKMVQVT
+83 AENGKNAAVKMIQVT

-128 PMMRDWFGGDANV
+128 PMMKEWFGGDANV
-141 LGAAIHL
+141 IGAAIHR

-191 QERRPDLNFSRKQ
+191 QERRPDLNFQRKQ
-204 NSKTNGLEM
+204 NQKANGVEM
-213 EKLKELTAIA
+213 EKLKELTAQA
-223 EEKGEDKA
+223 EEHGNDVA
-231 YNLVSYMRGLDK
+231 LNVLMRMRKQDEAELNK
-243 KRMDA
+243 KREQIEEDEQKNDA
-248 EWEKINADKSL
+248 FRDK
-259 LEDVGAEQ
+259 
-267 LKYTDEL
+267 L
-274 NAFAEQLNG
+274 NATVVSLKTTSVKLVEQERAQNK
-283 VESELNQREM
+283 REREQNDRE
-293 TLNGRERVLK
+293 TALNGRERALK
-303 GRENALNER
+303 GRENTLNER
-312 ERHIEEQVNTAF
+312 ERNIEEQVN
-324 RERETAL
+324 
-331 KGRERVLKGRENALN
+331 N
-346 ERERH
+346 
-351 IEEQVNTA
+351 A

-371 NTLDEWESRIEE
+371 NTLNERERNIEE
-383 QVNTAFR
+383 QVNNAFK

-395 LKGRENMLDERES
+395 LKGRENMLNERES

-436 HRIEERVRGLDDEV
+436 KGLDDEV
-450 ESRVAK
+450 ESRVSK
-456 IKHAVVGAFK
+456 IKTAFVGAFK

-474 LMMYM
+474 LMMYV

-503 ADTKTEQLA
+503 TDAKIEQLA
-512 KAIESEDNK
+512 DAIKQEDIK
-521 QVEQHTEHLEQI
+521 QVAKHTEHLEQI
-533 NATANEIDES
+533 NKTASEIDES
-543 QFEMTSDE
+543 KFDMSAGTLEN
-551 LADKIDNLEVEIDE
+551 KIDNLEFEIDE